1 MLGLAAIAALLLP
14 WLSACLLLLL
24 IAINVGAWLHIRKEE
39 VLIQRLGEV
48 ARDSSHG
55 HVDVRVTGIDI
66 DGVVGDTCWAI
77 NEVLDQLEAVFR
89 EQSTVFELAVGGK
102 STRLAQEKGLRG
114 VFRSSIQSTNVSVDA
129 LNEKRA
135 RQELDIYLGR
145 LDGINSQSL
154 IANTENSQAA
164 LMEVAQA
171 VDSLSAF
178 ARHSA
183 ETSVEGAGES
193 LAVTGQIES
202 LAQQASALERVVDH
216 LYEEG
221 SRALGATRQIDDIVK
236 KVNLLALNAAIEAA
250 RAGEAGRGFAVVAD
264 EVRALS
270 EKTSA
275 FSKEIQQSLGSVAD
289 EAARMMGAA
298 RAMSEATLYSLDR
311 TYRVR
316 EKLDAVSDAAAVS
329 NASSQLA
336 KSLTVA
342 SLAKVGSF
350 ALKQVAY
357 RQARDCKEANRE
369 VITFDSLDALIEH
382 LPPAQRG
389 KVRELGERLLAD
401 VHAAVESSRSGEH
414 CTAAFEHMEASNG
427 ELIAAIDRAIAE
439 VKANGDGGVGNVSNL
454 LSYPRPGS
462 SPIAL
467 HRR

>member
-1 MLGLAAIAALLLP
+1 MRISSSRFNALSALLGLAAISVLAVP
-14 WLSACLLLLL
+14 WLSAILML
-24 IAINVGAWLHIRKEE
+24 IMVALNLRGYRRIRREE
-39 VLIQRLGEV
+39 ALTQRLGEV
-48 ARDSSHG
+48 ARDASHG
-55 HVDVRVTGIDI
+55 HVEARVTGIDI

-89 EQSTVFELAVGGK
+89 EQSTVFNLAIDGK

-114 VFRSSIQSTNVSVDA
+114 VFRNSISSTNVSVDA

-135 RQELDIYLGR
+135 RQEQDIYLGR

-154 IANTENSQAA
+154 IANTENSQVD

-183 ETSVEGAGES
+183 ETSVEGAEES
-193 LAVTGQIES
+193 RAVTGQIES
-202 LAQQASALERVVDH
+202 LAEQANALEIAVDRLH
-216 LYEEG
+216 EEG
-221 SRALGATRQIDDIVK
+221 GRALGATKQIDDIVK

-264 EVRALS
+264 EVRVLS

-275 FSKEIQQSLGSVAD
+275 FSQEIQQSLSAVAD
-289 EAARMMGAA
+289 EAGRMMGAA
-298 RAMSEATLYSLDR
+298 RAMSEATQGSLGS

-316 EKLDAVSDAAAVS
+316 EKLDAVSSAAAVS

-357 RQARDCKEANRE
+357 RHARNLKEKRRE
-369 VITFDSLDALIEH
+369 EIAFDSLDALVEQ
-382 LPPAQRG
+382 LPPAQQD
-389 KVRELGERLLAD
+389 KVRALGEQLLAD
-401 VHAAVESSRSGEH
+401 VHAAIDSSRGGRS
-414 CTAAFEHMEASNG
+414 TAAFERMEASND
-427 ELIAAIDRAIAE
+427 ELIAAIDQAIVE
-439 VKANGDGGVGNVSNL
+439 VKAGLADDSAGQRIEL
-454 LSYPRPGS
+454 F
-462 SPIAL
+462 
-467 HRR
+467 